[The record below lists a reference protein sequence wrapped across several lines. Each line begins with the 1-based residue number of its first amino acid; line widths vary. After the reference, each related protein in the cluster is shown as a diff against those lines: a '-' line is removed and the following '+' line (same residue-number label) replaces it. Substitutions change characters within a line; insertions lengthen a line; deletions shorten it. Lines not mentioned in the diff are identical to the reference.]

1 MYSSRQG
8 AQSGFG
14 MGGFY
19 RESMVRP
26 VHAPAIAIASAL
38 ALAPWRAR
46 DRNAGSDGEARTKR
60 GGMWRV
66 CRVDWHPR
74 RQVETHHP

>member
-1 MYSSRQG
+1 MTST
-8 AQSGFG
+8 
-14 MGGFY
+14 
-19 RESMVRP
+19 VRP

-38 ALAPWRAR
+38 ALAPYGEPVIVVSWDATE
-46 DRNAGSDGEARTKR
+46 EARTKR